1 MSDNVPNVPDAY
13 TVSLELADKP
23 GELLQVLGPI
33 ATYGGNLLSIF
44 HERGDITPRG
54 NIPVEVDIQCS
65 PGQLESILS
74 DLQKSDINIVHVA
87 GGTSNPGMIILLT
100 GESIINSIPNIISS
114 LTDLSINVLNFSVT
128 IPPSSSTEASCILH
142 ISGNSKGSSETIN
155 SISNI
160 AKDYDLHVIS
170 IIDQEVEK

>member
-1 MSDNVPNVPDAY
+1 MSANVPNVPDAY

-74 DLQKSDINIVHVA
+74 ALQGSDIDVVRVA
-87 GGTSNPGMIILLT
+87 GGSNNPGMIVLLT
-100 GESIINSIPNIISS
+100 GGSIVNNISNIISA
-114 LTDLSINVLNFSVT
+114 LTTLSIRVIDFSVT
-128 IPPSSSTEASCILH
+128 MPPNSSTEASCILH
-142 ISGNSKGSSETIN
+142 ISGNSKGTSETID
-155 SISNI
+155 SINKI
-160 AKDYDLHVIS
+160 AGNYDLHVIS